1 MSTSY
6 RPIACA
12 LHDEFEIA
20 VMHKKPISIRWHDEK
35 GGINQGVVLAKDL
48 LVKNKEEFLL
58 VVTRDKNELCIRLD
72 KITLLA

>member
-1 MSTSY
+1 MQTLY

-20 VMHKKPISIRWHDEK
+20 VMRKKSISIQWRDEK

-58 VVTRDKNELCIRLD
+58 VVTPDKNEL
-72 KITLLA
+72 